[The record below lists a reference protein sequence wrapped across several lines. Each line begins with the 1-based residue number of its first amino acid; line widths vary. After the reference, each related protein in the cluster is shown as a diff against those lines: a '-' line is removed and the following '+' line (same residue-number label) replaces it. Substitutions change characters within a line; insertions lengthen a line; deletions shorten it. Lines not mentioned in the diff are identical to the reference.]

1 MFGFLGHNEN
11 QCNFPGNLVETKFL
25 HAFLLQLLRFV
36 LASRIE
42 VTGRGD
48 HTRCQTDEK
57 QGRSNGEAEEK
68 QGRSKGEAEEKRR
81 SNS

>member
-1 MFGFLGHNEN
+1 MSNDHAMERE
-11 QCNFPGNLVETKFL
+11 LVRKPVL
-25 HAFLLQLLRFV
+25 SVFV
-36 LASRIE
+36 LAPRIE

-48 HTRCQTDEK
+48 HRRCQADEK